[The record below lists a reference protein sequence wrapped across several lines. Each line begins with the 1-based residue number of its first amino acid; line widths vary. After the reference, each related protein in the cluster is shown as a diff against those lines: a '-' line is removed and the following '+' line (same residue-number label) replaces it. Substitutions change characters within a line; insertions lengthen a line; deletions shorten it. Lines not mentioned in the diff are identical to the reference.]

1 MLRVEEDLEMR
12 EGLRIYSDDI
22 FESEGMEG
30 ELEILE
36 YFQVNSK
43 CIQMEVLLTISIH
56 FVGDISE

>member
-1 MLRVEEDLEMR
+1 MR